1 MVLLTLGGFIASSIL
16 LATLFPSIARMND
29 AIASDRAGLVTQTRE
44 EVTLVNAFSELDAAA
59 TWQDTEL
66 DTLFDVWMWVK
77 NTGAKTIE
85 DLDDLDVFV
94 HAGGTS
100 ARIPHEDDAG
110 GSFPQWASTVEG
122 GGDWWQDAT
131 LKITVH
137 YSGALAA
144 GDYTLEVVTP
154 AGARTIERFTF

>member
-1 MVLLTLGGFIASSIL
+1 MSDVVTYQLKD
-16 LATLFPSIARMND
+16 SIATIPLEDGNVH
-29 AIASDRAGLVTQTRE
+29 ALSLQ
-44 EVTLVNAFSELDAAA
+44 LFSELDAAA
-59 TWQDTEL
+59 AWQDTEP
-66 DTLFDVWMWVK
+66 DTFFDVWMWVK
-77 NTGAKTIE
+77 NTGAKTIKN
-85 DLDDLDVFV
+85 LDDLDVFV
-94 HAGGTS
+94 HTGGTS

-110 GSFPQWASTVEG
+110 GSFPRWATTVEG
-122 GGDWWQDAT
+122 GGDWREDAT